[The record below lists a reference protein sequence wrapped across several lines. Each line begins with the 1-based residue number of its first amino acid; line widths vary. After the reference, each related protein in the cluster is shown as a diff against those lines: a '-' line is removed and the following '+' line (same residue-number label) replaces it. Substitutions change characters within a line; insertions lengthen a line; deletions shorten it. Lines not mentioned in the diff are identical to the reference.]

1 MGAYLSQPV
10 TEKVCQLSVLL
21 LRKVTALAKQPLK
34 CKFYFN
40 KRPPHIKTFAKLY
53 QQDNYG

>member
-21 LRKVTALAKQPLK
+21 LRKAALAKQPLK